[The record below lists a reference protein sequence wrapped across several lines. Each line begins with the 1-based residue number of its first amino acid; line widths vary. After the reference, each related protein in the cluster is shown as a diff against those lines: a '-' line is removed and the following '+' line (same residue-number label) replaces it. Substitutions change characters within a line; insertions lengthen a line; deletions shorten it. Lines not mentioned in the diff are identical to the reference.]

1 MTPSSQNTTDV
12 AADCLA
18 AKDPRA
24 GQMVEH
30 YQIERQLGAG
40 GMGVVY
46 LAHETRL
53 ERPAALKM
61 LRPKLTQ
68 DSDRVRRFQREARA
82 ASALNHP
89 NILTIY
95 EVGQADSTASD
106 AHFIA
111 AEFVDGQTL
120 RELCRGGGLA
130 LGAALDMLIQV
141 AGALAA
147 AHEAGIVH
155 RDIKPENIMLRKD
168 GLVKV
173 VDF

>member
-12 AADCLA
+12 AADWPA
-18 AKDPRA
+18 AMDPRA
-24 GQMVEH
+24 GQMVGH

-46 LAHETRL
+46 LARDTRL
-53 ERPAALKM
+53 GRADALKL
-61 LRPKLTQ
+61 LRPDLTPVPE
-68 DSDRVRRFQREARA
+68 RMRRLRREARA
-82 ASALNHP
+82 ASAVNHP

-95 EVGQADSTASD
+95 EVGQADSPAGE

-120 RELCRGGGLA
+120 RELCQRAGLT
-130 LGAALDMLIQV
+130 LGASLDILIQV
-141 AGALAA
+141 AGALSA

-155 RDIKPENIMLRKD
+155 RDLQMEIYILRKA
-168 GLVKV
+168 GI
-173 VDF
+173 